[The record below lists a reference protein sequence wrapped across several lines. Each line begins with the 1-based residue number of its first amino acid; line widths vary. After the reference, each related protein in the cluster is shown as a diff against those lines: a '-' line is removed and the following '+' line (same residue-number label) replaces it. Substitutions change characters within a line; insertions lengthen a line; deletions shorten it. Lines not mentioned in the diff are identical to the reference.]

1 MLPSTVVG
9 RERKRIITYSL
20 GDGDGDGNKDDN
32 INMRGHNIYFDDH
45 TYFVT

>member
-9 RERKRIITYSL
+9 RERKRIVTYSL
-20 GDGDGDGNKDDN
+20 GDGDGNKDDN